1 VESGERGILTAD
13 VARLLDIYDADPEEG
28 QAPPPPP
35 PRRGGNQAT
44 HDPQGDLAGTG
55 LRQESSGVVLN
66 HNNFPVRLRH
76 EGTGDVIDF
85 HVDKAGS
92 VPAYA
97 QLVRQVR
104 EAMRLGLLRAGDQ
117 LPTVR
122 EVVTACTINAATV
135 LKAYRELEM
144 SGLVESRQGSGTFVT
159 GTLGSADPHVMARL
173 RTGLAHWLDQARGAG
188 LEDEDVQALVTSVLA
203 QQAAD
208 AARAGA
214 DGVRSRAAGLGG
226 VA

>member
-1 VESGERGILTAD
+1 M
-13 VARLLDIYDADPEEG
+13 
-28 QAPPPPP
+28 
-35 PRRGGNQAT
+35 
-44 HDPQGDLAGTG
+44 
-55 LRQESSGVVLN
+55 LN
-66 HNNFPVRLRH
+66 HNNFSFGRH
-76 EGTGDVIDF
+76 REGTCGVIDF

-104 EAMRLGLLRAGDQ
+104 EAMRLGLLHAGDR

-122 EVVTACTINAATV
+122 EVVTSCRVNAATV

-159 GTLGSADPHVMARL
+159 GTLGSADPHVMTRL
-173 RTGLAHWLDQARGAG
+173 RGGLARWLDRAREAG

-203 QQAAD
+203 EQATGT
-208 AARAGA
+208 ARAGQIDTTQGA
-214 DGVRSRAAGLGG
+214 AGAGGRARAAGIGG
-226 VA
+226 AA

>member
-1 VESGERGILTAD
+1 
-13 VARLLDIYDADPEEG
+13 
-28 QAPPPPP
+28 
-35 PRRGGNQAT
+35 
-44 HDPQGDLAGTG
+44 
-55 LRQESSGVVLN
+55 
-66 HNNFPVRLRH
+66 
-76 EGTGDVIDF
+76 VIGF

-104 EAMRLGLLRAGDQ
+104 EAMRLGLLHAGDQ

-122 EVVTACTINAATV
+122 EVVTSCRVNAATV

-159 GTLGSADPHVMARL
+159 GTLGSADPHAMTRL
-173 RTGLAHWLDQARGAG
+173 RGGRARWLAQARDAG

-203 QQAAD
+203 QQATGTPRACQVD
-208 AARAGA
+208 TTRGAAGA
-214 DGVRSRAAGLGG
+214 EGMARSAGIGGAA
-226 VA
+226 

>member
-1 VESGERGILTAD
+1 
-13 VARLLDIYDADPEEG
+13 
-28 QAPPPPP
+28 
-35 PRRGGNQAT
+35 
-44 HDPQGDLAGTG
+44 
-55 LRQESSGVVLN
+55 
-66 HNNFPVRLRH
+66 
-76 EGTGDVIDF
+76 VIDF

-104 EAMRLGLLRAGDQ
+104 EAMRLGLLHPGDR

-122 EVVTACTINAATV
+122 EVVTSCTVNAATV
-135 LKAYRELEM
+135 LKAYRELEI

-173 RTGLAHWLDQARGAG
+173 RGGLARWLEQARTAG

-203 QQAAD
+203 QHAAGTT
-208 AARAGA
+208 AAGTTAAGTTAAGA
-214 DGVRSRAAGLGG
+214 GLAGTTDIGGAA
-226 VA
+226 

>member
-1 VESGERGILTAD
+1 
-13 VARLLDIYDADPEEG
+13 
-28 QAPPPPP
+28 
-35 PRRGGNQAT
+35 
-44 HDPQGDLAGTG
+44 
-55 LRQESSGVVLN
+55 
-66 HNNFPVRLRH
+66 
-76 EGTGDVIDF
+76 VIGF

-104 EAMRLGLLRAGDQ
+104 EAMRLGLLHAGDQ

-122 EVVTACTINAATV
+122 EVVTSCRVNAATV

-159 GTLGSADPHVMARL
+159 GTLGSADPHAMTRL
-173 RTGLAHWLDQARGAG
+173 RGGLARWLAQARDAG

-203 QQAAD
+203 QQATGTPRACQVD
-208 AARAGA
+208 TTRGAAGA
-214 DGVRSRAAGLGG
+214 EGMARSAGIGGAA
-226 VA
+226 